1 MKQQRGAS
9 TLGMLI
15 IIIVV
20 VAVATLAI
28 KLGPAYM
35 DHYTIEKSISSVTQ
49 EASPSERTPGGVRTL
64 INRHLDVNAVDNFNA
79 DKAIT
84 ITQVDN
90 KIDIDLH
97 YEVRTHIVAN
107 IDAVQVFKNHYEMS
121 TQ

>member
-1 MKQQRGAS
+1 MKQQYGAS

-15 IIIVV
+15 IVIVV
-20 VAVATLAI
+20 VAVATLVI

-35 DHYTIEKSISSVTQ
+35 DHYTIEKSISSVMQ
-49 EASPSERTPGGVRTL
+49 EASPSDRTTGGIRTL
-64 INRHLDVNAVDNFNA
+64 INRHLDVNAIDNFNA
-79 DKAIT
+79 DKAIN

-97 YEVRTHIVAN
+97 YEVRTHLVGN
-107 IDAVQVFKNHYEMS
+107 IDVVQVFTNHYEMS